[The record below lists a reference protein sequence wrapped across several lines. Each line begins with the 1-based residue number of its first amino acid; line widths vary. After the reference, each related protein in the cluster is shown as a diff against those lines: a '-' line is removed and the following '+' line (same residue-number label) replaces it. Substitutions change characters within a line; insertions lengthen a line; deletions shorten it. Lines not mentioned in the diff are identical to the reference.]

1 MEGDMSARMNLVLS
15 DDLNKAIEKVADD
28 SESNKSDIIRKALQ
42 LFIAAQEGKKRGLKL
57 GLVQPSTRLMETE
70 FVGL

>member
-1 MEGDMSARMNLVLS
+1 MSVRMNLVLS
-15 DDLNKAIEKVADD
+15 DDLNSAIEQVVTE
-28 SESNKSDIIRKALQ
+28 SESNKSEVIRKALQ

-57 GLVQPSTRLMETE
+57 GLVEPQTRRMETE

>member
-1 MEGDMSARMNLVLS
+1 MSVRMNLVLS
-15 DDLNKAIEKVADD
+15 DDLNNAIDQVVTD
-28 SESNKSDIIRKALQ
+28 SESNKSEVIRKALQ

-57 GLVQPSTRLMETE
+57 GLVEPETRRMETE

>member
-1 MEGDMSARMNLVLS
+1 MSVRLNLVLS
-15 DDLNKAIEKVADD
+15 DDLNAAIEQVVTD
-28 SESNKSDIIRKALQ
+28 SESNKSEVIRKALQ

-57 GLVQPSTRLMETE
+57 GLVEPQTRQMETE